1 MRAVEPSYTHER
13 KEDGVGERQKRG
25 TRCACAASMVW
36 GVCELRGVGQVFAH
50 VGMKAHVAHA
60 CRRNLER
67 KKMEKA
73 HVKAHPPYEKDTCR
87 GVRRGKG
94 KRGHTHTQIIII
106 KNRCPF
112 DIGTHLVFDVNVGA
126 FREAIQHARQVALFS
141 CRYQLGRGLR
151 LFGAQNGSV

>member
-1 MRAVEPSYTHER
+1 MSGRRGNRLHVEVVLAQEKTRPKMSKKKNLKVQVFPSSHQKSDDPIPSR
-13 KEDGVGERQKRG
+13 KIHVE
-25 TRCACAASMVW
+25 ACA
-36 GVCELRGVGQVFAH
+36 
-50 VGMKAHVAHA
+50 VA
-60 CRRNLER
+60 E
-67 KKMEKA
+67 EKEA
-73 HVKAHPPYEKDTCR
+73 
-87 GVRRGKG
+87 
-94 KRGHTHTQIIII
+94 THTQIIII